1 MSIRFNKI
9 TIIGVGL
16 MGGSLGLALRQHQVA
31 REVIGLGRNPQRL
44 EIALK
49 TGAIDRATVDYKDAV
64 AEADV
69 VIICTPVG
77 DIVPQFRQILPFLKP
92 GCIVTD
98 AGSTKANIVHE
109 IDRLLKESKS
119 PACFIGSHPMCG
131 SEHSGIEAATVDLYQ
146 NALCILTPGLN
157 ENSKATDAI
166 QSLWESVGC
175 RTMNLEPQ
183 SHDVAVACV
192 SHLPHVMAASLIIT
206 MMEMDN
212 SKDIFPKIAS
222 SGFRD
227 TTRVAGGHPE
237 LWKDIC
243 IENKD
248 AIIDVI
254 HKMKANLNEFET
266 AIQKEDAETLY
277 RLFDTARTYREKI
290 TIINTHFK
298 NKKDQEVCD

>member
-31 REVIGLGRNPQRL
+31 REIIGLGRNSQRL
-44 EIALK
+44 EKALK
-49 TGAIDRATVDYKDAV
+49 LGAIDRATTDYKDALTD
-64 AEADV
+64 ADV
-69 VIICTPVG
+69 VVICTPVG
-77 DIVPQFRQILPFLKP
+77 DIVSQFQTILPFLKP

-98 AGSTKANIVHE
+98 AGSTKTTIVCE

-119 PACFIGSHPMCG
+119 PVHFIGSHPMCG
-131 SEHSGIEAATVDLYQ
+131 SEHSGVEAAKVDLYQ
-146 NALCILTPGLN
+146 NALCILTPGTN
-157 ENSKATDAI
+157 EAQEATAAI
-166 QSLWESVGC
+166 KSLWESVGC
-175 RTMNLEPQ
+175 RTMIMVPQ

-212 SKDIFPKIAS
+212 SQDVYPKIAS

-266 AIQKEDAETLY
+266 AIQQGNSETLY

-298 NKKDQEVCD
+298 NKKDSEVCG